1 MNRSPQDDVNQVSGF
16 TMKRSGRSI
25 ELQTD
30 RTPEEHARFL
40 KAVWASRPA
49 ALARIREASEELS
62 NLIRKYTSFDLV
74 ANLMLRHVFFD
85 ADTYKE
91 TDSTKRPHFVEH
103 ATMLQ
108 LKDPTYQLTEKVY
121 LAVGDLERAEELLA
135 EVFHLTS
142 KYYAAEAADPA
153 LGGRPPSS
161 LDALRYRTLLREM
174 MVGPPAYTQH
184 WMAILEGLFGPAHI
198 DVYLNEVLE
207 FNLKAATSCARAAGA
222 LTIEILLER
231 SRLALDWQKDMKQQL
246 KNYME
251 TGSFEGKPEHKEI
264 IDAVRN
270 MRPKERKR
278 FISSIAAQW
287 VTVAL
292 SDVLSFTPA
301 LLASKARVTE
311 EIASRFL
318 ETFSLSF
325 GATPA

>member
-1 MNRSPQDDVNQVSGF
+1 
-16 TMKRSGRSI
+16 
-25 ELQTD
+25 
-30 RTPEEHARFL
+30 
-40 KAVWASRPA
+40 
-49 ALARIREASEELS
+49 
-62 NLIRKYTSFDLV
+62 
-74 ANLMLRHVFFD
+74 
-85 ADTYKE
+85 
-91 TDSTKRPHFVEH
+91 
-103 ATMLQ
+103 
-108 LKDPTYQLTEKVY
+108 
-121 LAVGDLERAEELLA
+121 
-135 EVFHLTS
+135 
-142 KYYAAEAADPA
+142 
-153 LGGRPPSS
+153 
-161 LDALRYRTLLREM
+161 M

-207 FNLKAATSCARAAGA
+207 FNLKAAISCARAAGA
-222 LTIEILLER
+222 LTLEILLER
-231 SRLALDWQKDMKQQL
+231 SRRALDWQKDMKQQL

-251 TGSFEGKPEHKEI
+251 TGNFEGKSEHKEI

-318 ETFSLSF
+318 EAFSLSF
-325 GATPA
+325 GATPPDYAIPGPVPAIRVRPIANLGGKYFCSLPSKLIWAIKPRFEDALKQSTRWGSYQTHRANFLVDEGLKAFKRLLPASETHQGLTYPILLPLASKQSLTGSSCSTAMPFYSKLKRANSAMPGAEAKTESRRPSNSLWEIPPSRQRALGTISARTKSLCSPLTAGGNS